1 MTGKKGGLGKGLGKG
16 LDLLISNEYVE
27 KEKQKKTE
35 EKSAETMLKIRLI
48 EANSGQPRAYF
59 DEDSLSELAES
70 IKKYGVIQP
79 IIVRKQDD
87 HYEIVAGE
95 RRWRAAKLAGLK
107 EIPAII
113 KDYGEQEMAEISLI
127 ENLQRED
134 LNPIEEARA
143 YQTLIK
149 KYHLKQDEIAERV
162 SKGRTVITNALR
174 LLKLDQKVQEML
186 VEGLL
191 TTGHAKVLLGLDAK
205 EQQVEVAERI
215 ELETGEDAY
224 HKRVFGFI
232 SEFLLLVWVT
242 VKKLRVYE
250 CKVGMLGEKAE
261 TGELKRCLAECFRN
275 RDVDLAK
282 KIFLETRE
290 KRPDVLME
298 ASDIT
303 GELHLCMQIIATAG
317 EERNHGET
325 MILER
330 ENDFGRL
337 MEIFSKLNRVVSRY
351 RENSES
357 EEDIRF
363 LGEGKISKT
372 AVWVAVMMGKES
384 ESEKKDLMDRMLK
397 YLH

>member
-186 VEGLL
+186 IEGLL

-215 ELETGEDAY
+215 VDDQLSVRETEHLIKSMLNKKEIHQQKELPNQSLYQQIEEKMKQKIGTMVKI
-224 HKRVFGFI
+224 KR
-232 SEFLLLVWVT
+232 
-242 VKKLRVYE
+242 
-250 CKVGMLGEKAE
+250 KADQK
-261 TGELKRCLAECFRN
+261 G
-275 RDVDLAK
+275 
-282 KIFLETRE
+282 KIEI
-290 KRPDVLME
+290 DYYS
-298 ASDIT
+298 ADD
-303 GELHLCMQIIATAG
+303 
-317 EERNHGET
+317 
-325 MILER
+325 LER
-330 ENDFGRL
+330 IIELLG
-337 MEIFSKLNRVVSRY
+337 IT
-351 RENSES
+351 
-357 EEDIRF
+357 EEQ
-363 LGEGKISKT
+363 
-372 AVWVAVMMGKES
+372 
-384 ESEKKDLMDRMLK
+384 
-397 YLH
+397 

>member
-186 VEGLL
+186 IEGLL

-215 ELETGEDAY
+215 VDDQLSVRETERLIKSMLNKKEIHQQKELPNQSLYQQIEEKMKQKIGTMVKI
-224 HKRVFGFI
+224 KR
-232 SEFLLLVWVT
+232 
-242 VKKLRVYE
+242 
-250 CKVGMLGEKAE
+250 KADQK
-261 TGELKRCLAECFRN
+261 G
-275 RDVDLAK
+275 
-282 KIFLETRE
+282 
-290 KRPDVLME
+290 
-298 ASDIT
+298 
-303 GELHLCMQIIATAG
+303 
-317 EERNHGET
+317 
-325 MILER
+325 
-330 ENDFGRL
+330 
-337 MEIFSKLNRVVSRY
+337 
-351 RENSES
+351 
-357 EEDIRF
+357 
-363 LGEGKISKT
+363 
-372 AVWVAVMMGKES
+372 
-384 ESEKKDLMDRMLK
+384 
-397 YLH
+397 

>member
-1 MTGKKGGLGKGLGKG
+1 MTGKKGGPGKGLGKG

-70 IKKYGVIQP
+70 VKKYGVIQP

-186 VEGLL
+186 IEGLL
-191 TTGHAKVLLGLDAK
+191 TTGHAKVLLGLEAK
-205 EQQVEVAERI
+205 EQQIEVAERI
-215 ELETGEDAY
+215 VDDQLSVRETERLIKSMLNKKETHQQKELPNQSLYQQIEEKMKQKIGTMVKI
-224 HKRVFGFI
+224 KR
-232 SEFLLLVWVT
+232 
-242 VKKLRVYE
+242 
-250 CKVGMLGEKAE
+250 KADQK
-261 TGELKRCLAECFRN
+261 G
-275 RDVDLAK
+275 
-282 KIFLETRE
+282 KIEI
-290 KRPDVLME
+290 DYYS
-298 ASDIT
+298 ADD
-303 GELHLCMQIIATAG
+303 
-317 EERNHGET
+317 
-325 MILER
+325 LER
-330 ENDFGRL
+330 IIELLG
-337 MEIFSKLNRVVSRY
+337 IT
-351 RENSES
+351 
-357 EEDIRF
+357 EEQ
-363 LGEGKISKT
+363 
-372 AVWVAVMMGKES
+372 
-384 ESEKKDLMDRMLK
+384 
-397 YLH
+397 

>member
-186 VEGLL
+186 IEGLL

-215 ELETGEDAY
+215 VDDQLSVRETERLIKSMLNKKEIHQQKELPNQSLYQQIEEKMKQKIGTMVKI
-224 HKRVFGFI
+224 KR
-232 SEFLLLVWVT
+232 
-242 VKKLRVYE
+242 
-250 CKVGMLGEKAE
+250 KADQK
-261 TGELKRCLAECFRN
+261 G
-275 RDVDLAK
+275 
-282 KIFLETRE
+282 KIEI
-290 KRPDVLME
+290 DYYS
-298 ASDIT
+298 ADD
-303 GELHLCMQIIATAG
+303 
-317 EERNHGET
+317 
-325 MILER
+325 LER
-330 ENDFGRL
+330 IIELLG
-337 MEIFSKLNRVVSRY
+337 IA
-351 RENSES
+351 
-357 EEDIRF
+357 EEQ
-363 LGEGKISKT
+363 
-372 AVWVAVMMGKES
+372 
-384 ESEKKDLMDRMLK
+384 
-397 YLH
+397 

>member
-70 IKKYGVIQP
+70 VKKYGVIQP

-127 ENLQRED
+127 ENLQRQD

-186 VEGLL
+186 IEGLL
-191 TTGHAKVLLGLDAK
+191 TTGHAKVLLGLEAK
-205 EQQVEVAERI
+205 EQQIEVAERI
-215 ELETGEDAY
+215 VDDQLSVRETERLIKSMLNKKETHQQKELPNQSLYQQIEEKMKQKIGTMVKI
-224 HKRVFGFI
+224 KR
-232 SEFLLLVWVT
+232 
-242 VKKLRVYE
+242 
-250 CKVGMLGEKAE
+250 KADQK
-261 TGELKRCLAECFRN
+261 G
-275 RDVDLAK
+275 
-282 KIFLETRE
+282 KIEI
-290 KRPDVLME
+290 DYYS
-298 ASDIT
+298 ADD
-303 GELHLCMQIIATAG
+303 
-317 EERNHGET
+317 
-325 MILER
+325 LER
-330 ENDFGRL
+330 IIELLG
-337 MEIFSKLNRVVSRY
+337 IT
-351 RENSES
+351 
-357 EEDIRF
+357 EEQ
-363 LGEGKISKT
+363 
-372 AVWVAVMMGKES
+372 
-384 ESEKKDLMDRMLK
+384 
-397 YLH
+397 

>member
-27 KEKQKKTE
+27 KEKQKRTE

-186 VEGLL
+186 IEGLL

-215 ELETGEDAY
+215 VDDQLSVRETERLIKSMLNKKEIHQQKELPNQSLYQQIEEKMKQKIGTMVKI
-224 HKRVFGFI
+224 KR
-232 SEFLLLVWVT
+232 
-242 VKKLRVYE
+242 
-250 CKVGMLGEKAE
+250 KADQK
-261 TGELKRCLAECFRN
+261 G
-275 RDVDLAK
+275 
-282 KIFLETRE
+282 KIEI
-290 KRPDVLME
+290 DYYS
-298 ASDIT
+298 ADD
-303 GELHLCMQIIATAG
+303 
-317 EERNHGET
+317 
-325 MILER
+325 LER
-330 ENDFGRL
+330 IIELLG
-337 MEIFSKLNRVVSRY
+337 IT
-351 RENSES
+351 
-357 EEDIRF
+357 EEQ
-363 LGEGKISKT
+363 
-372 AVWVAVMMGKES
+372 
-384 ESEKKDLMDRMLK
+384 
-397 YLH
+397 

>member
-186 VEGLL
+186 IEGLL
-191 TTGHAKVLLGLDAK
+191 TTGHAKVLLGLDVK

-215 ELETGEDAY
+215 VDDQLSVRETERLIKSMLNKKEIHKQKELPNQSLYQQIEEKMKQKIGTMVKI
-224 HKRVFGFI
+224 KR
-232 SEFLLLVWVT
+232 
-242 VKKLRVYE
+242 
-250 CKVGMLGEKAE
+250 KADQK
-261 TGELKRCLAECFRN
+261 G
-275 RDVDLAK
+275 
-282 KIFLETRE
+282 KIEI
-290 KRPDVLME
+290 DYYS
-298 ASDIT
+298 ADD
-303 GELHLCMQIIATAG
+303 
-317 EERNHGET
+317 
-325 MILER
+325 LER
-330 ENDFGRL
+330 IIELLG
-337 MEIFSKLNRVVSRY
+337 IT
-351 RENSES
+351 
-357 EEDIRF
+357 EEQ
-363 LGEGKISKT
+363 
-372 AVWVAVMMGKES
+372 
-384 ESEKKDLMDRMLK
+384 
-397 YLH
+397 

>member
-70 IKKYGVIQP
+70 VKKYGVIQP

-186 VEGLL
+186 IEGLL
-191 TTGHAKVLLGLDAK
+191 TTGHAKVLLGLEAK
-205 EQQVEVAERI
+205 EQQIEVAERI
-215 ELETGEDAY
+215 VDDQLSVRETERLIKSMLNKKETHQQKELPNQSLYQQIEEKMKQKIGTMVKI
-224 HKRVFGFI
+224 KR
-232 SEFLLLVWVT
+232 
-242 VKKLRVYE
+242 
-250 CKVGMLGEKAE
+250 KADQK
-261 TGELKRCLAECFRN
+261 G
-275 RDVDLAK
+275 
-282 KIFLETRE
+282 KIEI
-290 KRPDVLME
+290 DYYS
-298 ASDIT
+298 ADD
-303 GELHLCMQIIATAG
+303 
-317 EERNHGET
+317 
-325 MILER
+325 LER
-330 ENDFGRL
+330 IIELLG
-337 MEIFSKLNRVVSRY
+337 IT
-351 RENSES
+351 
-357 EEDIRF
+357 EEQ
-363 LGEGKISKT
+363 
-372 AVWVAVMMGKES
+372 
-384 ESEKKDLMDRMLK
+384 
-397 YLH
+397 

>member
-27 KEKQKKTE
+27 KEKQKKIE

-186 VEGLL
+186 IEGLL

-215 ELETGEDAY
+215 VDDQLSVRETERLIKSMLNKKEIHQQKELPNQSLYQQIEEKMKQKIGTMVKI
-224 HKRVFGFI
+224 KR
-232 SEFLLLVWVT
+232 
-242 VKKLRVYE
+242 
-250 CKVGMLGEKAE
+250 KADQK
-261 TGELKRCLAECFRN
+261 G
-275 RDVDLAK
+275 
-282 KIFLETRE
+282 KIEI
-290 KRPDVLME
+290 DYYS
-298 ASDIT
+298 ADD
-303 GELHLCMQIIATAG
+303 
-317 EERNHGET
+317 
-325 MILER
+325 LER
-330 ENDFGRL
+330 IIELLG
-337 MEIFSKLNRVVSRY
+337 IT
-351 RENSES
+351 
-357 EEDIRF
+357 EEQ
-363 LGEGKISKT
+363 
-372 AVWVAVMMGKES
+372 
-384 ESEKKDLMDRMLK
+384 
-397 YLH
+397 

>member
-70 IKKYGVIQP
+70 VKKYGVIQP

-186 VEGLL
+186 IEGLL
-191 TTGHAKVLLGLDAK
+191 TTGHAKVLLGLEAK
-205 EQQVEVAERI
+205 EQQIEVAERI
-215 ELETGEDAY
+215 VDDQ
-224 HKRVFGFI
+224 
-232 SEFLLLVWVT
+232 
-242 VKKLRVYE
+242 LRVRE
-250 CKVGMLGEKAE
+250 TERLIKSMLNKKETHQQKELPNQSLYQQIEEKMKQKIG
-261 TGELKRCLAECFRN
+261 TMVKIKRKA
-275 RDVDLAK
+275 DQK
-282 KIFLETRE
+282 GKIEI
-290 KRPDVLME
+290 DYYS
-298 ASDIT
+298 ADD
-303 GELHLCMQIIATAG
+303 
-317 EERNHGET
+317 
-325 MILER
+325 LER
-330 ENDFGRL
+330 IIELLG
-337 MEIFSKLNRVVSRY
+337 IT
-351 RENSES
+351 
-357 EEDIRF
+357 EEQ
-363 LGEGKISKT
+363 
-372 AVWVAVMMGKES
+372 
-384 ESEKKDLMDRMLK
+384 
-397 YLH
+397 

>member
-186 VEGLL
+186 IEGLL
-191 TTGHAKVLLGLDAK
+191 TTGHAKVLLGLEAK
-205 EQQVEVAERI
+205 EQQIEVAERI
-215 ELETGEDAY
+215 VDDQLSVRETERLIKSMLNKKETHQQKELPNQSLYQQIEEKMKQKIGTMVKI
-224 HKRVFGFI
+224 KR
-232 SEFLLLVWVT
+232 
-242 VKKLRVYE
+242 
-250 CKVGMLGEKAE
+250 KADQK
-261 TGELKRCLAECFRN
+261 G
-275 RDVDLAK
+275 
-282 KIFLETRE
+282 KIEI
-290 KRPDVLME
+290 DYYS
-298 ASDIT
+298 ADD
-303 GELHLCMQIIATAG
+303 
-317 EERNHGET
+317 
-325 MILER
+325 LER
-330 ENDFGRL
+330 IIELLG
-337 MEIFSKLNRVVSRY
+337 IT
-351 RENSES
+351 
-357 EEDIRF
+357 EEQ
-363 LGEGKISKT
+363 
-372 AVWVAVMMGKES
+372 
-384 ESEKKDLMDRMLK
+384 
-397 YLH
+397 